1 MVTMSTPPTPPST
14 PTRKRARPACPA
26 LPPVVGLRRSAAFSD
41 DGAYR
46 YSLVRAWE
54 CDAGAAESGHLVV
67 VGMNPSTADA
77 ARDDPT
83 IRRCIDFARRWGHA
97 ELRVVNLFGYRSLTP
112 AALRDAADPV
122 GAGNDAAIAAA
133 AAGAGRVLCAWGS
146 WSAGATLALRSL
158 VEERVAA
165 VLALLD
171 GAGVAAD
178 RVCCLARLA
187 EHRGGHPQHPLYAR
201 ASTAPIP
208 FTAGQAGEVACA
220 SERNFVTRQRIHT

>member
-1 MVTMSTPPTPPST
+1 M
-14 PTRKRARPACPA
+14 
-26 LPPVVGLRRSAAFSD
+26 
-41 DGAYR
+41 
-46 YSLVRAWE
+46 
-54 CDAGAAESGHLVV
+54 
-67 VGMNPSTADA
+67 
-77 ARDDPT
+77 
-83 IRRCIDFARRWGHA
+83 
-97 ELRVVNLFGYRSLTP
+97 RVVNLFAYRSLTP

-208 FTAGQAGEVACA
+208 FTAGQAGEVAMIRVRLRGI
-220 SERNFVTRQRIHT
+220 S

>member
-1 MVTMSTPPTPPST
+1 MVTMSTPATPPAT

-54 CDAGAAESGHLVV
+54 CDSGAAESTSGHLVV
-67 VGMNPSTADA
+67 IGMNPSTADA

-97 ELRVVNLFGYRSLTP
+97 ELRVVNLFAYRSLTP

-208 FTAGQAGEVACA
+208 FTAGQAGEVAMIRVRLRGI
-220 SERNFVTRQRIHT
+220 S

>member
-1 MVTMSTPPTPPST
+1 MVTMSSPPTPPAT
-14 PTRKRARPACPA
+14 PTRKRDLPACPT
-26 LPPVVGLRRSAAFSD
+26 LPPVLGLRRAAAFSD

-54 CDAGAAESGHLVV
+54 RDSGAAESTSGHLVV
-67 VGMNPSTADA
+67 IGMNPSTADA

-97 ELRVVNLFGYRSLTP
+97 ELRVVNLFAYRSLTP

-208 FTAGQAGEVACA
+208 FTAGQAGEVAMIRVRLRGI
-220 SERNFVTRQRIHT
+220 S

>member
-1 MVTMSTPPTPPST
+1 MVTMSAAPRPPAT
-14 PTRKRARPACPA
+14 PTRKRARPACDA
-26 LPPVVGLRRSAAFSD
+26 LPPVVGLHRSAAFSD

-46 YSLVRAWE
+46 YSLVRAWDHDSG
-54 CDAGAAESGHLVV
+54 DAESSSGHLVV

-83 IRRCIDFARRWGHA
+83 IRRCIDFARRWGHT
-97 ELRVVNLFGYRSLTP
+97 ELRVVNLFAYRSLTP

-208 FTAGQAGEVACA
+208 FTAGQAGEVAMIRVRLRGI
-220 SERNFVTRQRIHT
+220 S